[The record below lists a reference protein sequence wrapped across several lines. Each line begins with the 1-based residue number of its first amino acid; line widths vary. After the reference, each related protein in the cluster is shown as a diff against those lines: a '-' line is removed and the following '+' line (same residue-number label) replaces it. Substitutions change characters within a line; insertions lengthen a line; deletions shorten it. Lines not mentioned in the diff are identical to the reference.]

1 MSETSMQGVAP
12 QDLDSAVAQLERT
25 LQASIALMKRR
36 RHEMQRARRQSPRD
50 GGADE
55 GRRTHQ

>member
-1 MSETSMQGVAP
+1 MHAAP
-12 QDLDSAVAQLERT
+12 LDLDNAVAQLERT

-36 RHEMQRARRQSPRD
+36 RHEMQRARRQSNRD
-50 GGADE
+50 GGE

>member
-1 MSETSMQGVAP
+1 MQGVAP

-36 RHEMQRARRQSPRD
+36 RHEMQRARRQSPAGLLGVLEIFVGNA
-50 GGADE
+50 GGRA
-55 GRRTHQ
+55 